1 MMRSVPI
8 FPLIRTHLFCHVNVS
23 VVSAEVWPRDRPAKD
38 RSTMLN
44 PLTAEWALRAQ
55 DFTLSNAR
63 RFYSSMGNP
72 LDAKGLSKRSFSTT
86 HSHTFLILCNAERW
100 TYKIQ
105 ILVQPAIQMI
115 WWSQEKEI
123 QLFVSCAAYQTN
135 PYVIDYFIVNLRICN
150 PKTKPQVGV
159 ICVQHKPQGR
169 KLELDC
175 LSEWCS
181 QREFLEKEKPLNNQG
196 QQQLI

>member
-23 VVSAEVWPRDRPAKD
+23 VVSAEVWPAIVPQR
-38 RSTMLN
+38 T
-44 PLTAEWALRAQ
+44 E
-55 DFTLSNAR
+55 AR
-63 RFYSSMGNP
+63 C
-72 LDAKGLSKRSFSTT
+72 LSKRSFSTT
-86 HSHTFLILCNAERW
+86 HSHTFLILWNAEGW

-105 ILVQPAIQMI
+105 ILMQPAIQMI

-135 PYVIDYFIVNLRICN
+135 PYIIVYFIVNLRIWN
-150 PKTKPQVGV
+150 PKTKPEVGV

-181 QREFLEKEKPLNNQG
+181 QKEFLEKEKPLNNQG